1 METCGGLWGAA
12 VSGGAVYGGST
23 VVRINIKKRAA
34 QQCNL
39 PITVVTTPGRKLRDI
54 LTSSRPLD
62 KQICPK
68 NQINCATCNCLTEG
82 ECTIRNVVYKIECS
96 LCGELYIGETYRQL
110 HSRFQEHWYSACSP
124 LKPSYKDKPLARH
137 YSEHHPNIP
146 PQLLLSVIA
155 RASNIKDRK
164 VKEARMI
171 STLKPSI
178 NIKDELKDTQ
188 LFLVQSK

>member
-1 METCGGLWGAA
+1 MWWTLHWW
-12 VSGGAVYGGST
+12 
-23 VVRINIKKRAA
+23 
-34 QQCNL
+34 NL
-39 PITVVTTPGRKLRDI
+39 PATTF
-54 LTSSRPLD
+54 PL
-62 KQICPK
+62 PR
-68 NQINCATCNCLTEG
+68 TL
-82 ECTIRNVVYKIECS
+82 V
-96 LCGELYIGETYRQL
+96 
-110 HSRFQEHWYSACSP
+110 ACSP

-188 LFLVQSK
+188 LFLVQSKWVLSVYLVIIIISYSTYFYHFSVFYILLIFFFQSFSSSDL